1 MFIHRFYPVR
11 LLLVLPLALLCASAS
26 QAAHKAVT
34 SMSCAGHRLA
44 VPGGVGQ
51 GKRRTRTRPA
61 PPVPADGCA
70 NQQSPLVRVCLL
82 RYEGAGQISVAA
94 PAGAKLLND
103 MGRERAAGIGPWT
116 FSAGGAGIQVR
127 DAQGRKL
134 GAIVEGQPWRVQME
148 DGAGQ
153 LGLRGSGSA
162 VRHYHGSLEIRNAGG
177 QIRLINEVDMDS
189 YLCGVVISEIGDGP
203 LEAIKAQAIAAR
215 TYAISSR
222 GRWRTDGY
230 DLRDTVDSQAYNG
243 IEAETPDGNRA
254 VRETS
259 GWILTQNGQAID
271 ADFCDDCGGVT
282 APGDDP
288 NVLPRSVSDAEAHR
302 NIRHSP
308 HGVWTLLL
316 PPDKLSA
323 MVGRNSKA
331 RGTGTLLGADISARD
346 VSGRAQRV
354 RLAWGPKPTPLTPP
368 NLSNYSPTPS
378 ANASPPSPS
387 ETADNKTGFQPPLT
401 SSALP
406 PVPTM
411 FTEISGESL
420 RGLIGYN
427 VLRSTLFTIRRLPNG
442 NFQFDGRGWG
452 HGHGLCQQGAL
463 ALAAAPL
470 NRSAAAILQHY
481 YPGALL
487 TRMSQ
492 AEEAGGEEEEKR
504 RKEKKEIGRNN

>member
-1 MFIHRFYPVR
+1 MFIHRFHPAQ
-11 LLLVLPLALLCASAS
+11 LLLILPITLLRVPVA
-26 QAAHKAVT
+26 QAA
-34 SMSCAGHRLA
+34 G
-44 VPGGVGQ
+44 GGVSPAPLIGQ
-51 GKRRTRTRPA
+51 GNSISLRVAQGQVGQAKRKTRTRPA

-70 NQQSPLVRVCLL
+70 NQQSPLARVCLL
-82 RYEGAGQISVAA
+82 RYEGAAQIAVEALS
-94 PAGAKLLND
+94 GAKLLND
-103 MGRERAAGIGPWT
+103 MGRERASGVGPWT
-116 FSAGGAGIQVR
+116 FNASGSGIQVR

-134 GAIVEGQPWRVQME
+134 GVVAEGQPWRVQTE
-148 DGAGQ
+148 DGGAQ
-153 LGLRGSGSA
+153 LGLRGSGSV
-162 VRHYHGSLEIRNAGG
+162 VRHYRGSLEIRNAGG
-177 QIRLINEVDMDS
+177 QIRLINEVDMES

-203 LEAIKAQAIAAR
+203 LEALKAQAIAAR

-243 IEAETPDGNRA
+243 VEAETPEGNRA

-288 NVLPRSVSDAEAHR
+288 NILPRSVSDAEAHR

-308 HGVWTLLL
+308 HGVWTLALSGE
-316 PPDKLSA
+316 KLGA
-323 MVGRNSKA
+323 RVGRNSKA
-331 RGTGTLLGADISARD
+331 RGVGTLLGMEISARD

-354 RLAWGPKPTPLTPP
+354 RLAWGPKPAPFAA
-368 NLSNYSPTPS
+368 SNSGT
-378 ANASPPSPS
+378 ANIAPPSVS
-387 ETADNKTGFQPPLT
+387 VTADNRAT
-401 SSALP
+401 SSAPPVPSSTLP

-411 FTEISGESL
+411 FTEVSGESL

-427 VLRSTLFTIRRLPNG
+427 VLRSALFTIKRLPNG
-442 NFQFDGRGWG
+442 DFQFDGRGWG

-492 AEEAGGEEEEKR
+492 AGEEGLAEEETR
-504 RKEKKEIGRNN
+504 RRGDREIGR